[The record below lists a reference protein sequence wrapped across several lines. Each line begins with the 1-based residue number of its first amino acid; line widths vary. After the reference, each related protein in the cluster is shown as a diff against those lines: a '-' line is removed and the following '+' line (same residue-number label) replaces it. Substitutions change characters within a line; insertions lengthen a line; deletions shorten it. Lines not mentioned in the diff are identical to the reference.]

1 LNTTISGLKDRL
13 LALRGPGKPD
23 RVDVVG
29 RAGEAPLAVTN
40 IDGHLTYVGKTAT
53 AWFTLAEQAW
63 DFRTVDDLNTL
74 LTEIATQFS
83 HLRGHRLHLRRTS
96 MPYPI
101 GDWADH
107 MDEDTTHIVPGDEVF
122 WAEKQAR
129 TVAHVQAAGCTVG
142 VTLLGVTLLRP
153 EAGQARTPEA
163 AAESLAEQARQIG
176 DMLAYGGMQARPAHE
191 LELVWMYTRSV
202 ILGLDPPAV
211 TRTQLRDRDDILGI
225 ADGVERFR
233 EQRWASTTRVMNRT
247 TGQVRHVAVLT
258 IGSMPELDI
267 PEVHHPW
274 LAYAQQVGFP
284 VEVSYRVSIVKAE
297 KSINARTNMLRSQQ
311 RDNARHDID
320 DPLSLGRV
328 IEQAQTRLDEI
339 QTGLPVTALSAHG
352 WFRLAVA
359 GDSEAECLD
368 RVQELK
374 RHYDRYNIVIEHPK
388 DQTRLL
394 AEFIPGEA
402 EADTGYIRRM
412 GLDYLAA
419 ALPQVESPVGD
430 ETGDFIGF
438 TTGNTTTHRPVFYG
452 PNYAPEKLD
461 RSGVTVVVAEPG
473 GGKSTLLG
481 ALAYHAVRRGVIVTL
496 LDPSGPL
503 SALGDIPEMRPYTR
517 VIDLTA
523 STRGML
529 SPFALIP
536 TPGRAEFPDTPAGE
550 ARWRDA
556 VDLARVE
563 RRGFVRDIV
572 TMLIPAEFATSQPHI
587 VALRAALRRVPAEA
601 ESTLEDVIGQLE
613 IIAEQDSSVDAKD
626 LVGFLGDAAE
636 VPLARQFFGAPD
648 HGAWNTPPLTVI
660 TMPGLQIPDMGV
672 DPIYWTVEQSMAVPM
687 LHTAVRLAMRR
698 CYDGNASKRKL
709 VGLDEAYILN
719 GWPSGRAF
727 MARLN
732 RDSRK
737 HNTAVLLASQKPLDI
752 LDVENLATSVFVG
765 RCDPKSGI
773 LTQARELLGLP
784 ADAGYEAD
792 IARLSTT
799 PIGRRGAHQD
809 LGYREFIYRDAGDRV
824 QTIRVDL
831 THLPE
836 LLAALNTTPGGTR

>member
-1 LNTTISGLKDRL
+1 MNTTISGLKDRV
-13 LALRGPGKPD
+13 LALRRPGKAD
-23 RVDVVG
+23 QVDVVG
-29 RAGEAPLAVTN
+29 RAGESPLAVTS

-53 AWFTLAEQAW
+53 AWFALAEQAW
-63 DFRTVDDLNTL
+63 DFRTVEELNAL
-74 LTEIATQFS
+74 LAEIATQFS

-101 GDWADH
+101 DGWAEH
-107 MDEDTTHIVPGDEVF
+107 MDEDTTHIVPEGEEF

-142 VTLLGVTLLRP
+142 VTLLGVTLRRP

-211 TRTQLRDRDDILGI
+211 TRAQLRDRDDVLGI

-233 EQRWASTTRVMNRT
+233 EQRWASTTRVLNRA

-258 IGSMPELDI
+258 VGSMPELDV

-297 KSINARTNMLRSQQ
+297 KSVNARTNMLRSQQ
-311 RDNARHDID
+311 RDNERHDID

-368 RVQELK
+368 RVQALK

-402 EADTGYIRRM
+402 AADTGYIRRM
-412 GLDYLAA
+412 RLDYLAA

-430 ETGDFIGF
+430 ESGDFIGF
-438 TTGNTTTHRPVFYG
+438 TAGDTTTHRPVFFG
-452 PNYAPEKLD
+452 PNFAPEKLD

-481 ALAYHAVRRGVIVTL
+481 AIAYNAVRRGTIVTL

-503 SALGDIPEMRPYTR
+503 AALRDIPGMEPYTR
-517 VIDLTA
+517 VIDLT
-523 STRGML
+523 SSMRGML

-536 TPGRAEFPDTPAGE
+536 NPGRAEFPDTAVGE
-550 ARWRDA
+550 TRWRDA
-556 VDLARVE
+556 VDLARIE
-563 RRGFVRDIV
+563 RRGFVGDIV
-572 TMLIPAEFATSQPHI
+572 SMLIPAEFAVSKPHI
-587 VALRAALRRVPAEA
+587 VALRAALRKVPAETD
-601 ESTLEDVIGQLE
+601 STLEDVIAQLE
-613 IIAEQDSSVDAKD
+613 RLAEQDSSVEAKN
-626 LVGFLGDAAE
+626 LAGFLGDASE
-636 VPLARQFFGAPD
+636 VPLARQFFGAPAQ
-648 HGAWNTPPLTVI
+648 GAWNTPPLTVI
-660 TMPGLQIPDMGV
+660 TMPGLQIPDMNV
-672 DPIYWTVEQSMAVPM
+672 DPTHWTVEQTMAVPM

-698 CYDGNASKRKL
+698 CYDGNPSKRKL
-709 VGLDEAYILN
+709 VGLDEAHILN

-737 HNTAVLLASQKPLDI
+737 HNAAVILASQKPLDI
-752 LDVENLATSVFVG
+752 VDVENLATSVFVG
-765 RCDPKSGI
+765 RCDTRSGI
-773 LTQARELLGLP
+773 LNQARELLNLP
-784 ADAGYEAD
+784 ADADYEAD
-792 IARLSTT
+792 IARLSTA
-799 PIGRRGAHQD
+799 PIGRRGAQQE
-809 LGYREFIYRDAGDRV
+809 LGYREFIYRDAGGRV

-836 LLAALNTTPGGTR
+836 LLAALNTTPGAPR